1 MVDGHNYD
9 QTINPNYDRGI
20 RYNYD
25 HNYGERGAERSTNI
39 YKLTL
44 TLLPINHKI

>member
-9 QTINPNYDRGI
+9 ETINHNYDRGI
-20 RYNYD
+20 RHNYD
-25 HNYGERGAERSTNI
+25 HNYGERNAERPTNM

-44 TLLPINHKI
+44 KFLPINHKI